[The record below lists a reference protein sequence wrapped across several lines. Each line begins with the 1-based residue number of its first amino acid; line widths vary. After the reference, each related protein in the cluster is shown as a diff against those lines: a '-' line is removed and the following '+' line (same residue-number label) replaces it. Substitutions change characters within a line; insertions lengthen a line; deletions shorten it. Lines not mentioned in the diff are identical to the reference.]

1 MALLYNISTYFFL
14 IVINFAA
21 LFNAKARLW
30 VKGREC
36 VFKKLG
42 NALMNIENIAWFHC
56 ASLGEFEQGKP
67 IIKAYKKMNLIIKS
81 LNFSYQSEEVFKD
94 LNLNFNSGILNLVS
108 GPSGSGKT
116 TLLNLIAGLEKPSSG
131 LIMLDDDIQS
141 SNDKFIEPENRNIG
155 FIFQDFA
162 LFPHLN
168 VKQNIEFSGNRNDEL
183 LNKLINKLSI
193 ANHLSKY
200 PHELS
205 GGQQQRVSIARAL
218 FSEPKILLIDEPIS
232 NQDKNNKTEI
242 IRIISEFIK
251 EKEIVCILVSHEEI
265 NNVPVETKSFNLS

>member
-1 MALLYNISTYFFL
+1 
-14 IVINFAA
+14 
-21 LFNAKARLW
+21 
-30 VKGREC
+30 
-36 VFKKLG
+36 
-42 NALMNIENIAWFHC
+42 
-56 ASLGEFEQGKP
+56 
-67 IIKAYKKMNLIIKS
+67 MNLIIKS
-81 LNFSYQSEEVFKD
+81 LNFSYQSEEVFKG

-131 LIMLDDDIQS
+131 LIMLDDDVQS

-168 VKQNIEFSGNRNDEL
+168 IKQNIEFSGNRNEEL

-193 ANHLSKY
+193 ANYLSKY
-200 PHELS
+200 SHELS

>member
-1 MALLYNISTYFFL
+1 
-14 IVINFAA
+14 
-21 LFNAKARLW
+21 
-30 VKGREC
+30 
-36 VFKKLG
+36 
-42 NALMNIENIAWFHC
+42 
-56 ASLGEFEQGKP
+56 
-67 IIKAYKKMNLIIKS
+67 MNLIIKS

-131 LIMLDDDIQS
+131 LIMLDDDVQS

-168 VKQNIEFSGNRNDEL
+168 IKQNIEFSGNRNEEL

-218 FSEPKILLIDEPIS
+218 FSEPIILLIDEPIS

>member
-1 MALLYNISTYFFL
+1 
-14 IVINFAA
+14 
-21 LFNAKARLW
+21 
-30 VKGREC
+30 
-36 VFKKLG
+36 
-42 NALMNIENIAWFHC
+42 
-56 ASLGEFEQGKP
+56 
-67 IIKAYKKMNLIIKS
+67 MNLIIKS

-131 LIMLDDDIQS
+131 LIMLDDDAQS

-168 VKQNIEFSGNRNDEL
+168 IKQNIEFSGNRNDEL

-232 NQDKNNKTEI
+232 NQDKNNKIEI

>member
-1 MALLYNISTYFFL
+1 
-14 IVINFAA
+14 
-21 LFNAKARLW
+21 
-30 VKGREC
+30 
-36 VFKKLG
+36 
-42 NALMNIENIAWFHC
+42 
-56 ASLGEFEQGKP
+56 
-67 IIKAYKKMNLIIKS
+67 MNLIIKS

-168 VKQNIEFSGNRNDEL
+168 VKQNIEFSGNRNEEL

>member
-1 MALLYNISTYFFL
+1 
-14 IVINFAA
+14 
-21 LFNAKARLW
+21 
-30 VKGREC
+30 
-36 VFKKLG
+36 
-42 NALMNIENIAWFHC
+42 
-56 ASLGEFEQGKP
+56 
-67 IIKAYKKMNLIIKS
+67 MNLIIKS

-131 LIMLDDDIQS
+131 LIMLDDDVQS

-168 VKQNIEFSGNRNDEL
+168 IKQNIEFSGNRNDEL

-218 FSEPKILLIDEPIS
+218 FSEPKVLLIDEPIS

-251 EKEIVCILVSHEEI
+251 EKEIVCVLVSHEEI

>member
-1 MALLYNISTYFFL
+1 
-14 IVINFAA
+14 
-21 LFNAKARLW
+21 
-30 VKGREC
+30 
-36 VFKKLG
+36 
-42 NALMNIENIAWFHC
+42 
-56 ASLGEFEQGKP
+56 
-67 IIKAYKKMNLIIKS
+67 MNLIIKS

-131 LIMLDDDIQS
+131 LIMLDDDVQS
-141 SNDKFIEPENRNIG
+141 SIDKFIEPENRNIG

-168 VKQNIEFSGNRNDEL
+168 IKQNIEFSGNRNEEL
-183 LNKLINKLSI
+183 LNRLINELSI

-251 EKEIVCILVSHEEI
+251 EEEIVCILVSHEEI

>member
-1 MALLYNISTYFFL
+1 
-14 IVINFAA
+14 
-21 LFNAKARLW
+21 
-30 VKGREC
+30 
-36 VFKKLG
+36 
-42 NALMNIENIAWFHC
+42 
-56 ASLGEFEQGKP
+56 
-67 IIKAYKKMNLIIKS
+67 MNLIIKS

-131 LIMLDDDIQS
+131 LIMLDDDVQS

-168 VKQNIEFSGNRNDEL
+168 IKQNIEFSGNRNEEL

-193 ANHLSKY
+193 AAHLSKY

>member
-1 MALLYNISTYFFL
+1 
-14 IVINFAA
+14 
-21 LFNAKARLW
+21 
-30 VKGREC
+30 
-36 VFKKLG
+36 
-42 NALMNIENIAWFHC
+42 
-56 ASLGEFEQGKP
+56 
-67 IIKAYKKMNLIIKS
+67 MNLIIKS

-94 LNLNFNSGILNLVS
+94 LNLNFNSGILNFVS

-116 TLLNLIAGLEKPSSG
+116 TLLNLIAGLEKPTSG
-131 LIMLDDDIQS
+131 LIMLDNDIQS

-168 VKQNIEFSGNRNDEL
+168 VKQNIEFSGNRNEEL

-232 NQDKNNKTEI
+232 NQDKNNKIEI

-265 NNVPVETKSFNLS
+265 NNVPVETKSFNFS

>member
-1 MALLYNISTYFFL
+1 
-14 IVINFAA
+14 
-21 LFNAKARLW
+21 
-30 VKGREC
+30 
-36 VFKKLG
+36 
-42 NALMNIENIAWFHC
+42 
-56 ASLGEFEQGKP
+56 
-67 IIKAYKKMNLIIKS
+67 MNLIIKS

-131 LIMLDDDIQS
+131 LIMLDDDVQT

-168 VKQNIEFSGNRNDEL
+168 IKQNIEFSGNRNEEL
-183 LNKLINKLSI
+183 LNRLINELSI

-218 FSEPKILLIDEPIS
+218 FSEPKVLLIDEPIS

-251 EKEIVCILVSHEEI
+251 EEEIVCILVSHEEI

>member
-1 MALLYNISTYFFL
+1 
-14 IVINFAA
+14 
-21 LFNAKARLW
+21 
-30 VKGREC
+30 
-36 VFKKLG
+36 
-42 NALMNIENIAWFHC
+42 
-56 ASLGEFEQGKP
+56 
-67 IIKAYKKMNLIIKS
+67 MNLIIKS

-116 TLLNLIAGLEKPSSG
+116 TLLNLIAGLEKPASG
-131 LIMLDDDIQS
+131 LIMLDDDVQS

-168 VKQNIEFSGNRNDEL
+168 IKQNIEFSGNRNEEL

-251 EKEIVCILVSHEEI
+251 EKEIVCVLVSHEEI

>member
-1 MALLYNISTYFFL
+1 
-14 IVINFAA
+14 
-21 LFNAKARLW
+21 
-30 VKGREC
+30 
-36 VFKKLG
+36 
-42 NALMNIENIAWFHC
+42 
-56 ASLGEFEQGKP
+56 
-67 IIKAYKKMNLIIKS
+67 MNLIIKS

-168 VKQNIEFSGNRNDEL
+168 VKQNIEFSGNRNEEL

-232 NQDKNNKTEI
+232 NQDKNNKIEI
-242 IRIISEFIK
+242 IKIISDFIK
-251 EKEIVCILVSHEEI
+251 DKEIVCILVSHEEI
-265 NNVPVETKSFNLS
+265 NNIAQVETKSYTLS

>member
-1 MALLYNISTYFFL
+1 
-14 IVINFAA
+14 
-21 LFNAKARLW
+21 
-30 VKGREC
+30 
-36 VFKKLG
+36 
-42 NALMNIENIAWFHC
+42 
-56 ASLGEFEQGKP
+56 
-67 IIKAYKKMNLIIKS
+67 MNLIIKS

-131 LIMLDDDIQS
+131 LIMLDDDVQS

-168 VKQNIEFSGNRNDEL
+168 IKQNIEFSGNRNDEL

-193 ANHLSKY
+193 ATHLSKY

-251 EKEIVCILVSHEEI
+251 EKEIVCVLVSHEEI

>member
-1 MALLYNISTYFFL
+1 
-14 IVINFAA
+14 
-21 LFNAKARLW
+21 
-30 VKGREC
+30 
-36 VFKKLG
+36 
-42 NALMNIENIAWFHC
+42 
-56 ASLGEFEQGKP
+56 
-67 IIKAYKKMNLIIKS
+67 MNLIIKS
-81 LNFSYQSEEVFKD
+81 LNFSYQSEKVFKD
-94 LNLNFNSGILNLVS
+94 LNLNFNSGILNLIS

-131 LIMLDDDIQS
+131 LIMLDDDVQS

-168 VKQNIEFSGNRNDEL
+168 IKQNIEFSDNQNEEL

-193 ANHLSKY
+193 AAHLSKY

-242 IRIISEFIK
+242 IRIISEFII

>member
-1 MALLYNISTYFFL
+1 
-14 IVINFAA
+14 
-21 LFNAKARLW
+21 
-30 VKGREC
+30 
-36 VFKKLG
+36 
-42 NALMNIENIAWFHC
+42 
-56 ASLGEFEQGKP
+56 
-67 IIKAYKKMNLIIKS
+67 MNLIIKS

-108 GPSGSGKT
+108 GASGSGKT

-131 LIMLDDDIQS
+131 LIMLDDDVQS

-168 VKQNIEFSGNRNDEL
+168 VKQNIEFSGNRNEEL

-193 ANHLSKY
+193 TNHLSKY

-232 NQDKNNKTEI
+232 NQDKNNKIEI

-265 NNVPVETKSFNLS
+265 NNFPVETKSFNFS

>member
-1 MALLYNISTYFFL
+1 
-14 IVINFAA
+14 
-21 LFNAKARLW
+21 
-30 VKGREC
+30 
-36 VFKKLG
+36 
-42 NALMNIENIAWFHC
+42 
-56 ASLGEFEQGKP
+56 
-67 IIKAYKKMNLIIKS
+67 MNLIIKS

-131 LIMLDDDIQS
+131 LIMLDDDVQS
-141 SNDKFIEPENRNIG
+141 SNNKFIEPENRNIG

-168 VKQNIEFSGNRNDEL
+168 IKQNIEFSGNRNEEL

-251 EKEIVCILVSHEEI
+251 EKEIICVLVSHEEI

>member
-1 MALLYNISTYFFL
+1 
-14 IVINFAA
+14 
-21 LFNAKARLW
+21 
-30 VKGREC
+30 
-36 VFKKLG
+36 
-42 NALMNIENIAWFHC
+42 
-56 ASLGEFEQGKP
+56 
-67 IIKAYKKMNLIIKS
+67 MNLIIKS

-94 LNLNFNSGILNLVS
+94 LNINFNSGTLNLVS

-131 LIMLDDDIQS
+131 LIMLDDDVQS

-168 VKQNIEFSGNRNDEL
+168 IKQNIEFSGNRNEEL

-193 ANHLSKY
+193 ASHLSKY

-232 NQDKNNKTEI
+232 NQDKNNKIEI
-242 IRIISEFIK
+242 IKIISDFTK
-251 EKEIVCILVSHEEI
+251 DKEIVCILVSHEEI
-265 NNVPVETKSFNLS
+265 DNIAQVETRSYTLTLT

>member
-1 MALLYNISTYFFL
+1 
-14 IVINFAA
+14 
-21 LFNAKARLW
+21 
-30 VKGREC
+30 
-36 VFKKLG
+36 
-42 NALMNIENIAWFHC
+42 
-56 ASLGEFEQGKP
+56 
-67 IIKAYKKMNLIIKS
+67 MNLIIKS

-94 LNLNFNSGILNLVS
+94 LNLNSNSGILNLVS

-131 LIMLDDDIQS
+131 LIMLDDDVQS

-168 VKQNIEFSGNRNDEL
+168 IKQNIEFSGNRNEEL
-183 LNKLINKLSI
+183 LNRLINELSI

-218 FSEPKILLIDEPIS
+218 FSEPKVLLIDEPIS

>member
-1 MALLYNISTYFFL
+1 
-14 IVINFAA
+14 
-21 LFNAKARLW
+21 
-30 VKGREC
+30 
-36 VFKKLG
+36 
-42 NALMNIENIAWFHC
+42 
-56 ASLGEFEQGKP
+56 
-67 IIKAYKKMNLIIKS
+67 MNLIIKS

-131 LIMLDDDIQS
+131 LIILDDDVQS

-168 VKQNIEFSGNRNDEL
+168 IKQNIEFSGNRNEEL

-218 FSEPKILLIDEPIS
+218 FSEPKVLLIDEPIS

-251 EKEIVCILVSHEEI
+251 EEEIVCILVSHEEI